1 MLLLVL
7 ITGAG
12 PIGMMSAAICKHVGA
27 RFVVITDVNDYRL
40 ELAKSCGADV
50 ALNISKCQDPVEELR
65 RTMKQ
70 LGMTEGFD
78 IGLEMSGNAQAFAS
92 MLETMNHGGRISL
105 LGKKQRNRK
114 EISCG

>member
-1 MLLLVL
+1 ML

-40 ELAKSCGADV
+40 ELAKRCGADV
-50 ALNISKCQDPVEELR
+50 ALNISKSGANNAVEELR
-65 RTMKQ
+65 KVMKQ

-105 LGKKQRNRK
+105 LGNANNLCN
-114 EISCG
+114 E